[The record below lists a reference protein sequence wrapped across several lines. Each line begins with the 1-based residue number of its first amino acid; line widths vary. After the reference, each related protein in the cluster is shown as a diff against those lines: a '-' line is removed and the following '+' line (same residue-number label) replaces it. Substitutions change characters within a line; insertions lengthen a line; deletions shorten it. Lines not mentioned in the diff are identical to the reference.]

1 MKNLLKN
8 AKPAKVRAQVAYVL
22 RDVFKEIDKGLG
34 RMKDPAR
41 KKLLVDKKPVIYA
54 ALKAA
59 GDQLIAQSEEE
70 ENVQ

>member
-1 MKNLLKN
+1 M
-8 AKPAKVRAQVAYVL
+8 L